1 MGSKHGQ
8 QDTRYLEKHQGLW
21 RVVVAAPRPSTGRL
35 KRSLGTASLREAQR
49 LRWPIV
55 AELKA
60 SASGAQGMA
69 AARTDEAEAWKAAL
83 AASSGGRYDPVRHA
97 LGDHLDALRGDPI
110 ATEEDEDGNPLYLYD
125 PERERRAVELADRVH
140 GRATPL
146 IEHLSTFLASRGQL
160 KEDTKVRHEAAVGAL
175 SGWLKREGL
184 PQTIQALSRRVAIQ
198 YVDQLPPG
206 RPDPKRLSL
215 YWQWLVKREHV
226 PSDPWRDLQAAPRAR
241 VEPERAWTDGEVAK
255 LLEGSC
261 SPSLSLLMQVAALS
275 GARLDA
281 IVNMTIE
288 DGCFVFPPQK
298 KEEKPRRVPI
308 HSSLRSHSA
317 LKTYGHWSWPASP
330 SQAFTYYR
338 RKVLGEDAPG
348 RRRAVTNFHSFR
360 RWFISKAE
368 QAGIDERIISDVVGH
383 KRRSMTG
390 RYSAGASMEQ
400 MRVCV
405 EAVRLPL
412 PQTGAPP

>member
-8 QDTRYLEKHQGLW
+8 QDTRKASADTRYLEKHQGLW

-60 SASGAQGMA
+60 SANGAQGMA

-83 AASSGGRYDPVRHA
+83 AASTGGRDDQVRHA
-97 LGDHLDALRGDPI
+97 LSDHLDALRGDPI
-110 ATEEDEDGNPLYLYD
+110 ATEEDENGSPLYLYD
-125 PERERRAVELADRVH
+125 PERERRAVELADRVY
-140 GRATPL
+140 GRATQL
-146 IEHLSTFLASRGQL
+146 TEHLSAFLASRGQL

-175 SGWLKREGL
+175 SGWLKRERL

-226 PSDPWRDLQAAPRAR
+226 PSDPWSGLQVIPRVR
-241 VEPERAWTDGEVAK
+241 VEPERAWTDEEVQR
-255 LLEGSC
+255 LLEGPC

-298 KEEKPRRVPI
+298 KEEKARRVPI

-390 RYSAGASMEQ
+390 RYSAGATMEQ

-405 EAVRLPL
+405 EAVKLP
-412 PQTGAPP
+412 T

>member
-1 MGSKHGQ
+1 
-8 QDTRYLEKHQGLW
+8 
-21 RVVVAAPRPSTGRL
+21 VVVAAPRPSTGRL

-97 LGDHLDALRGDPI
+97 LGDHLDAIRGDPI
-110 ATEEDEDGNPLYLYD
+110 ATEEDEDGSPFYLYD
-125 PERERRAVELADRVH
+125 PERERRAVELADKVY

-146 IEHLSTFLASRGQL
+146 TEHLSTFLVSRGQL

-184 PQTIQALSRRVAIQ
+184 QQTIQALNRRAAIH

-226 PSDPWRDLQAAPRAR
+226 PSDPWSGLQVIPRAR
-241 VEPERAWTDGEVAK
+241 VEPERAWTDERGPE
-255 LLEGSC
+255 
-261 SPSLSLLMQVAALS
+261 AA
-275 GARLDA
+275 G
-281 IVNMTIE
+281 
-288 DGCFVFPPQK
+288 G
-298 KEEKPRRVPI
+298 
-308 HSSLRSHSA
+308 
-317 LKTYGHWSWPASP
+317 
-330 SQAFTYYR
+330 
-338 RKVLGEDAPG
+338 VL
-348 RRRAVTNFHSFR
+348 
-360 RWFISKAE
+360 
-368 QAGIDERIISDVVGH
+368 
-383 KRRSMTG
+383 
-390 RYSAGASMEQ
+390 
-400 MRVCV
+400 
-405 EAVRLPL
+405 
-412 PQTGAPP
+412 